1 MRATIAILAFVIVL
15 AVGGAIILAQ
25 APLTPPIEKVERGVP
40 DGQIPR

>member
-1 MRATIAILAFVIVL
+1 MRATMAIIVFVVVM